1 MTCEICGCSFVD
13 VESEDYTEVFTTGL
27 CCECILEENWGNRMK
42 FKIFN
47 FCKHDYIAMV
57 HVGGDIQ
64 NTVFKC
70 SKCSKKYV
78 MSHKEVMKRSKWGN
92 RMKEPLLEVVKRK
105 IKQLLCFKHDWYYW
119 VDKKHKSCKRC
130 DVTKEVIEWKSTKI
144 LKLGIWLN

>member
-1 MTCEICGCSFVD
+1 MCGVLRGYRAMKDIMTCEICGCSFVD

-57 HVGGDIQ
+57 HVGSDIQ

-78 MSHKEVMKRSKWGN
+78 MSHKEVMKRNKWGN
-92 RMKEPLLEVVKRK
+92 QMKFRAKPLFEEGENDADFNKEFAVKV
-105 IKQLLCFKHDWYYW
+105 Y
-119 VDKKHKSCKRC
+119 
-130 DVTKEVIEWKSTKI
+130 EAE
-144 LKLGIWLN
+144 GWLN